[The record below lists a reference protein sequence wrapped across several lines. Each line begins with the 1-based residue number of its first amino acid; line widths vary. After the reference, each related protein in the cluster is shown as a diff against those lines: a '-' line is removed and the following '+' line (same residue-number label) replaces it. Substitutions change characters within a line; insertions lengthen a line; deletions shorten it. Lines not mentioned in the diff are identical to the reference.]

1 VLNGGVSIGMDDLVS
16 AVTTTAAPFL
26 GEGVGSVFNWADVAD
41 GDAPPEAFAS
51 SDLTASNTSRALS
64 PLLPAGSDSFS
75 GGLTWP
81 VELVLPPVDVE
92 STKDSRT
99 FAADGSIKPCRPL
112 PTMFAADFFGALRQ
126 NPDTGI

>member
-1 VLNGGVSIGMDDLVS
+1 MDDLVT

-51 SDLTASNTSRALS
+51 SNLTAPTSSRALS
-64 PLLPAGSDSFS
+64 PLPPVASDTTAD
-75 GGLTWP
+75 GLIWHI
-81 VELVLPPVDVE
+81 ELVLPPADVE
-92 STKDSRT
+92 SKGART

-126 NPDTGI
+126 NAETGFQIYLAS